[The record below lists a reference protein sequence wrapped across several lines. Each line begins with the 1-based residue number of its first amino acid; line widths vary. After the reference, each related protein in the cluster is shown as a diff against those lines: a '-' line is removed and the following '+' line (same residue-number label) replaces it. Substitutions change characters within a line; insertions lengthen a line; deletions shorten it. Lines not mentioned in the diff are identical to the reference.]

1 MLSNIQI
8 FKSDN
13 IDELNEKLW
22 RTIYNKGNELKFG
35 GIEEVKDAREIF
47 AVIQLYG
54 KALTDLY
61 EGKLPKG
68 WTFGEAANK
77 VYIEMLKDPDKGD
90 QPYTYGERLHAYPAW
105 IGSSFYEAGGYFNG
119 VGLSTGIVIGDL
131 AGGAF
136 VNQMETVREALK
148 KSIETGIQTNRIVF
162 VIWNPLDI
170 KMQDPDCFNWGQL
183 RVSDGNKVSLRVLFR
198 SHDYGNACFANWGAI
213 IRCFVDEVIEPA
225 GGELEELICVSA
237 SGHIYKTD
245 FDMIEALIGKVP
257 DHIRRLL

>member
-1 MLSNIQI
+1 MLSNIQL

-22 RTIYNKGNELKFG
+22 RTIYNKGNELTFG
-35 GIEEVKDAREIF
+35 GIEEVKDAREVF

-61 EGKLPKG
+61 AGKLPKG
-68 WTFGEAANK
+68 WKFGEAANK

-90 QPYTYGERLHAYPAW
+90 QPYTYGERLHR
-105 IGSSFYEAGGYFNG
+105 YEAVSRISCLEDDGTY
-119 VGLSTGIVIGDL
+119 SY
-131 AGGAF
+131 AF
-136 VNQMETVREALK
+136 QRELVNQIENLREALK

-213 IRCFVDEVIEPA
+213 IRCFIDEVIEPA

-245 FDMIEALIGKVP
+245 FDMVEALIGKVP

>member
-1 MLSNIQI
+1 MLSNIQL
-8 FKSDN
+8 FKSDD

-61 EGKLPKG
+61 DGKLPKR
-68 WTFGEAANK
+68 WKFGEAANK
-77 VYIEMLKDPDKGD
+77 VYIEMLKNPDKGE
-90 QPYTYGERLHAYPAW
+90 QPYTYGERLHRYP
-105 IGSSFYEAGGYFNG
+105 IGVRVTTI
-119 VGLSTGIVIGDL
+119 VGIEGEGENVRPVIGEPTDSI
-131 AGGAF
+131 F
-136 VNQMETVREALK
+136 EQNQMWEAHDQLK
-148 KSIETGIQTNRIVF
+148 YYIKAGLQSNQICG
-162 VIWNPLDI
+162 VIWIPSDRHLEH
-170 KMQDPDCFNWGQL
+170 PPCFNWFQL
-183 RVSDGNKVSLRVLFR
+183 RLSDGNKVSLRILFR

-225 GGELEELICVSA
+225 GGDLEELICVSA
-237 SGHIYKTD
+237 SGHIYKND
-245 FDMIEALIGKVP
+245 FDMVEALIGKVP